1 MSNSEVTFI
10 VHGYTQQ
17 SKICYLNNHI
27 ITSGNLE
34 LHINDSKGNIF
45 SIKFNNKTS
54 SISKNKLSA
63 GAYYRQIKQCR
74 KKYDQLIYTLVV
86 FRLLNFIDDSTMET
100 IQSIITQ
107 LQKISHNEINHNS
120 TQIVPDD
127 VIIVIEKIIRKINKI

>member
-1 MSNSEVTFI
+1 MYS
-10 VHGYTQQ
+10 TQDKVDLEFNNLL
-17 SKICYLNNHI
+17 KILIEKNLFTTRQISI
-27 ITSGNLE
+27 IYN
-34 LHINDSKGNIF
+34 
-45 SIKFNNKTS
+45 KFNNKTS

-120 TQIVPDD
+120 THIVPDD
-127 VIIVIEKIIRKINKI
+127 IIIVIEKIISKINKI

>member
-1 MSNSEVTFI
+1 MYS
-10 VHGYTQQ
+10 TQDKVDLEFNNLL
-17 SKICYLNNHI
+17 KILIEKNLFTIRQISI
-27 ITSGNLE
+27 IYN
-34 LHINDSKGNIF
+34 
-45 SIKFNNKTS
+45 KFNNKTS

-120 TQIVPDD
+120 PHIVPDD
-127 VIIVIEKIIRKINKI
+127 IIIVIEKIIRKINKI

>member
-1 MSNSEVTFI
+1 MYS
-10 VHGYTQQ
+10 TQDKVDLEFNNLL
-17 SKICYLNNHI
+17 KILIEKNLFTIRQISI
-27 ITSGNLE
+27 IYN
-34 LHINDSKGNIF
+34 
-45 SIKFNNKTS
+45 KFNNKTS